1 MLRLSRSV
9 LSSAS
14 RRALSSSSAA
24 ATPAT
29 AGKAA
34 GAARVEIDAP
44 TRYMPAT
51 ANGRYVIEQLSEHW
65 RSCVAAVDFAAGDVI
80 GTAPGIFV
88 RGLVGRG
95 RLEQD
100 H

>member
-1 MLRLSRSV
+1 
-9 LSSAS
+9 
-14 RRALSSSSAA
+14 
-24 ATPAT
+24 
-29 AGKAA
+29 
-34 GAARVEIDAP
+34 
-44 TRYMPAT
+44 MPAT